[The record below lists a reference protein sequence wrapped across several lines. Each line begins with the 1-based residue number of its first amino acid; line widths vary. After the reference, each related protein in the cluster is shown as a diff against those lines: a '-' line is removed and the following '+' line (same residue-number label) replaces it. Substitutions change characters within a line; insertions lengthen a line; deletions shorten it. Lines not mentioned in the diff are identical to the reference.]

1 MPPKR
6 QTAQEVKSIIKTI
19 EQEKSTEIQNAKLDI
34 RYKKL
39 EDLRIK
45 LEAFERT
52 LDQKKSE

>member
-19 EQEKSTEIQNAKLDI
+19 EQEKSTEIKNAKLDI